1 MKTGV
6 TDRVAQFRD
15 QYWDRG
21 EPGRDTPPALVS
33 GLYRL
38 WLLGLLLKLLGS
50 SWDVAWHFKWLR
62 DELAP
67 PHLIN
72 TIGTVIVVGLTLF
85 HTYTGYGADRPA
97 LRLMQWG
104 TGVFLVAL
112 PIDLINHRIN
122 GLDITSWSG
131 SHALLYLGTAI
142 MLAGALRGWIRLYPE
157 SRWRVPGLAALW
169 FFFLE
174 NMWFPNQHQEYGVL
188 EIASWDRGDPY
199 AEPILL
205 QFAADQI
212 GRPVDRES
220 IVQFSLP
227 IPDWVYPVWGLIA
240 AALVLVAAR
249 RTIGRRWAATAVA
262 GGYVAY
268 RCLIWP
274 LLAGADFPL
283 SAVPLFLVLIG
294 LAVDAAHL
302 GRVPTPVAAVLG
314 SAAVTG
320 LGYGGIWAQQ
330 AFDAAP
336 PIFYPSAAATFV
348 VLSVLWTAGDLVA
361 RRWEPAA
368 RRSLRVGPTPT

>member
-1 MKTGV
+1 MNTGV
-6 TDRVAQFRD
+6 SKRVARFRD
-15 QYWDRG
+15 QYWERG
-21 EPGRDTPPALVS
+21 EPGRETPPALVS
-33 GLYRL
+33 AVYRL
-38 WLLGLLLKLLGS
+38 WLAGLLLKLIGS

-72 TIGTVIVVGLTLF
+72 TVGTVIVVGLTLF
-85 HTYTGYGADRPA
+85 HTYTGYGVDKHA
-97 LRLMQWG
+97 LWFMQAG
-104 TGVFLVAL
+104 TGIFLIAL

-142 MLAGALRGWIRLYPE
+142 MLVGAIRGWITLYPHG
-157 SRWRVPGLAALW
+157 RWRWFGLAALW

-174 NMWFPNQHQEYGVL
+174 NVWFPNQHQEYGVL

-227 IPDWVYPVWGLIA
+227 IPDWVYPVWGLVP
-240 AALVLVAAR
+240 AALVLVVAR
-249 RTIGRRWAATAVA
+249 RTLGARWSATAVA

-283 SAVPLFLVLIG
+283 STVPLFLLLIG

-302 GRVPTPVAAVLG
+302 GDLPVPVVAVLG

-330 AFDAAP
+330 AVDAAP
-336 PIFYPSAAATFV
+336 PISYPSAAATFV
-348 VLSVLWTAGDLVA
+348 VLAVLWVAADRAKVGQSPGRPLVTA
-361 RRWEPAA
+361 
-368 RRSLRVGPTPT
+368 

>member
-6 TDRVAQFRD
+6 TERVAQFRD
-15 QYWDRG
+15 QYWERG
-21 EPGRDTPPALVS
+21 EPGRATPPALVA
-33 GLYRL
+33 GLYEL
-38 WLLGLLLKLLGS
+38 WLLGLLLKLIGS

-67 PHLIN
+67 PHMIN
-72 TIGTVIVVGLTLF
+72 TVGTVIVVALTLF

-104 TGVFLVAL
+104 TGIFLVAL
-112 PIDLINHRIN
+112 PIDLINHRVN

-142 MLAGALRGWIRLYPE
+142 MLAGALRGWLRLFPE
-157 SRWRVPGLAALW
+157 SRWRTPGLAALW

-174 NMWFPNQHQEYGVL
+174 NAWFPNQHQEYGVL

-220 IVQFSLP
+220 IVAFSLP
-227 IPDWVYPVWGLIA
+227 IPDWVYPVWGLVA
-240 AALVLVAAR
+240 AALVLVVAR
-249 RTIGRRWAATAVA
+249 RTTGRRWAATAVA
-262 GGYVAY
+262 AGYVAY

-283 SAVPLFLVLIG
+283 SAVPVFLVLIG

-302 GRVPTPVAAVLG
+302 GRVPAPVAAVLG
-314 SAAVTG
+314 AAAVTG
-320 LGYGGIWAQQ
+320 LGYGGIWVQQ
-330 AFDAAP
+330 SLDAGP
-336 PIFYPSAAATFV
+336 PVDHASAAITFV
-348 VLSVLWTAGDLVA
+348 VLAALWTAVDVVA
-361 RRWEPAA
+361 RRWAPDAHRPAPA
-368 RRSLRVGPTPT
+368 GTGPL

>member
-1 MKTGV
+1 MGV
-6 TDRVAQFRD
+6 TNRVAHFRD
-15 QYWDRG
+15 QYWERG
-21 EPGRDTPPALVS
+21 EPGRETPPALVA
-33 GLYRL
+33 GLYKL
-38 WLLGLLLKLLGS
+38 WLVGLLLKLIGS

-62 DELAP
+62 DEMAP

-72 TIGTVIVVGLTLF
+72 TLGTVIVVGLTLF
-85 HTYTGYGADRPA
+85 HTYTGYGADKTS

-112 PIDLINHRIN
+112 PIDLINHRLN

-142 MLAGALRGWIRLYPE
+142 MMAGAIRGWIKLYPGGG
-157 SRWRVPGLAALW
+157 RWRVLGLAGLW
-169 FFFLE
+169 LLFLE

-199 AEPILL
+199 AEPSLL

-227 IPDWVYPVWGLIA
+227 IPDWVYPVWGLVA
-240 AALVLVAAR
+240 AAIVLVIAR
-249 RTIGRRWAATAVA
+249 RTIGTRWAATAVA

-268 RCLIWP
+268 RLLIWP
-274 LLAGADFPL
+274 LLDVADFPL
-283 SAVPLFLVLIG
+283 STVPVFLLLIG

-302 GRVPTPVAAVLG
+302 GRLPAPLTAIIG

-320 LGYGGIWAQQ
+320 LGYGGIWALQ
-330 AFDAAP
+330 ALDAAP
-336 PIFYPSAAATFV
+336 PILYPSAAATFV
-348 VLSVLWTAGDLVA
+348 LLAVLWLVA
-361 RRWEPAA
+361 D
-368 RRSLRVGPTPT
+368 RVKVGQTPGRPLVTA

>member
-1 MKTGV
+1 VNTGV
-6 TDRVAQFRD
+6 TNRVARFRD
-15 QYWDRG
+15 QYWERG
-21 EPGRDTPPALVS
+21 EPGRETPPALVA
-33 GLYRL
+33 GLYKL
-38 WLLGLLLKLLGS
+38 WLLGLLLKLIGS

-67 PHLIN
+67 PHMVN
-72 TIGTVIVVGLTLF
+72 TVGTVIVVGLTLF
-85 HTYTGYGADRPA
+85 HTYTGYGVDKTA

-112 PIDLINHRIN
+112 PIDLINHRLN

-142 MLAGALRGWIRLYPE
+142 MLAGAIRGWTKLFPAG
-157 SRWRVPGLAALW
+157 RWRLFGLAGLW

-174 NMWFPNQHQEYGVL
+174 NIWFPNQHQEYGVL

-205 QFAADQI
+205 RFAADQI

-227 IPDWVYPVWGLIA
+227 IPDWVYPVWGLVA
-240 AALVLVAAR
+240 AALVLVIAR
-249 RTIGRRWAATAVA
+249 RTLGTRWAATAVA

-268 RCLIWP
+268 RCLVWP

-283 SAVPLFLVLIG
+283 SAVPLFLLLIG

-302 GRVPTPVAAVLG
+302 GRVPAPVAAIVG
-314 SAAVTG
+314 AAAVTG

-330 AFDAAP
+330 ALDAAP
-336 PIFYPSAAATFV
+336 PISYPSAAVTFV
-348 VLSVLWTAGDLVA
+348 VLAALWLLANKVKVGQTP
-361 RRWEPAA
+361 E
-368 RRSLRVGPTPT
+368 RSLVTA

>member
-1 MKTGV
+1 MNTGV
-6 TDRVAQFRD
+6 IERVTQFRD
-15 QYWDRG
+15 QYWERG
-21 EPGRDTPPALVS
+21 EPGRGTPPRLAAAL
-33 GLYRL
+33 YHL
-38 WLLGLLLKLLGS
+38 WLGGLLLKLLGS

-67 PHLIN
+67 PHMLN
-72 TIGTVIVVGLTLF
+72 TAGTVIVVALTLF
-85 HTYTGYGADRPA
+85 HTYTGYGADRTA

-112 PIDLINHRIN
+112 PIDLINHRVN

-142 MLAGALRGWIRLYPE
+142 MLAGAIRGWLRLYPDT
-157 SRWRVPGLAALW
+157 RWRLPGLAALW

-174 NMWFPNQHQEYGVL
+174 NAWFPNQHQEYGVL

-212 GRPVDRES
+212 GRPVDRAS

-227 IPDWVYPVWGLIA
+227 IADWVYPVWGLVA
-240 AALVLVAAR
+240 AALVLLVAR

-262 GGYVAY
+262 AGYVAY

-302 GRVPTPVAAVLG
+302 GRVPAPVAAVLG
-314 SAAVTG
+314 AAAVTG
-320 LGYGGIWAQQ
+320 LGYGGIWLQQ
-330 AFDAAP
+330 SLDAAP
-336 PIFYPSAAATFV
+336 PILYPSAFATFA
-348 VLSVLWTAGDLVA
+348 LLAALWVA
-361 RRWEPAA
+361 ADRF
-368 RRSLRVGPTPT
+368 RVGRVAGSPS

>member
-1 MKTGV
+1 MNTGV
-6 TDRVAQFRD
+6 GNRVARFRD
-15 QYWDRG
+15 QYWERG
-21 EPGRDTPPALVS
+21 EPGRETPPVLVAAL
-33 GLYRL
+33 YKL
-38 WLLGLLLKLLGS
+38 WLAGLLLKLIGS

-67 PHLIN
+67 PHMVN
-72 TIGTVIVVGLTLF
+72 TVGTVIVVGLTLF
-85 HTYTGYGADRPA
+85 HTYTGYGVDKTA

-104 TGVFLVAL
+104 TGLFLIAL

-142 MLAGALRGWIRLYPE
+142 MLAGAIRGWIKLYPAGP
-157 SRWRVPGLAALW
+157 WQVFGLAGLW

-174 NMWFPNQHQEYGVL
+174 NVWFPNQHQEYGVL

-227 IPDWVYPVWGLIA
+227 IPDWVYPVWGLVA
-240 AALVLVAAR
+240 AALVLVIAR
-249 RTIGRRWAATAVA
+249 RTIGTRWAATAVA

-268 RCLIWP
+268 RLLIWP

-283 SAVPLFLVLIG
+283 SAVPVFLLLTG
-294 LAVDAAHL
+294 LVVDAAHL
-302 GRVPTPVAAVLG
+302 GRVPTPVAALLG

-320 LGYGGIWAQQ
+320 LGYGGIWIQQ
-330 AFDAAP
+330 ALDAGP
-336 PIFYPSAAATFV
+336 PISYPSAAATFI
-348 VLSVLWTAGDLVA
+348 VLAALWM
-361 RRWEPAA
+361 AA
-368 RRSLRVGPTPT
+368 DRIKVGRTPRRSLVTA

>member
-6 TDRVAQFRD
+6 GERVARWRD
-15 QYWDRG
+15 RYWERG
-21 EPGRDTPPALVS
+21 EPGRATPPELVS

-72 TIGTVIVVGLTLF
+72 TVGTVVVVGLTLF
-85 HTYTGYGADRPA
+85 HTYTGYGADRRA

-112 PIDLINHRIN
+112 PIDLINHRVN

-142 MLAGALRGWIRLYPE
+142 MLAGALRGWLRLFPA
-157 SRWRVPGLAALW
+157 SRWRLPGLAALW

-174 NMWFPNQHQEYGVL
+174 NAWFPNQHQEYGVL

-220 IVQFSLP
+220 MVRFSLP
-227 IPDWVYPVWGLIA
+227 IPDWVYPVWGLVV
-240 AALVLVAAR
+240 AALVLVVAR
-249 RTIGRRWAATAVA
+249 RTIGGRWSATAVA
-262 GGYVAY
+262 AGYVAY

-283 SAVPLFLVLIG
+283 SAVPVFLVLVG
-294 LAVDAAHL
+294 LAVDVAHL
-302 GRVPTPVAAVLG
+302 GRVPAPVAAVLG
-314 SAAVTG
+314 AAAVTG

-330 AFDAAP
+330 ALDAAP
-336 PIFYPSAAATFV
+336 PIDFPSAAVAFA
-348 VLSVLWTAGDLVA
+348 LLAALWAVGDAVA
-361 RRWEPAA
+361 RRRWPVAGRFPWA
-368 RRSLRVGPTPT
+368 GTAPL

>member
-6 TDRVAQFRD
+6 VERVARFRD
-15 QYWDRG
+15 QYWERG
-21 EPGRDTPPALVS
+21 EPGRRTPPALAA
-33 GLYRL
+33 GLYKL
-38 WLLGLLLKLLGS
+38 WLWGLLFKLIGS

-67 PHLIN
+67 PHMIN
-72 TIGTVIVVGLTLF
+72 TVGTVIVVGLTIF
-85 HTYTGYGADRPA
+85 HTYTGYGADRTA

-112 PIDLINHRIN
+112 PIDLINHRVN

-142 MLAGALRGWIRLYPE
+142 MLAGALRGFAQHTEP
-157 SRWRVPGLAALW
+157 SRWRLFGLAALW

-220 IVQFSLP
+220 IVRFSLP
-227 IPDWVYPVWGLIA
+227 IPDWVYPVWGLVA
-240 AALVLVAAR
+240 AALVLVVAR
-249 RTIGRRWAATAVA
+249 RSIGRRWAATAVA
-262 GGYVAY
+262 CGYVAY

-283 SAVPLFLVLIG
+283 STVPLFLVLVG

-302 GRVPTPVAAVLG
+302 GRVPEPVAAVLG
-314 SAAVTG
+314 AAAVTG
-320 LGYGGIWAQQ
+320 LGYGGIWALQQ
-330 AFDAAP
+330 VDAAP
-336 PIFYPSAAATFV
+336 PILFPSAAVTFV
-348 VLSVLWTAGDLVA
+348 LLAVLWTAA
-361 RRWEPAA
+361 
-368 RRSLRVGPTPT
+368 GPTVRRIGVGLPPLRSRVAA

>member
-6 TDRVAQFRD
+6 VDRVARYRD
-15 QYWDRG
+15 LYWERG
-21 EPGRDTPPALVS
+21 EPGRGTPADLS
-33 GLYRL
+33 AALYRL

-67 PHLIN
+67 PHMIN
-72 TIGTVIVVGLTLF
+72 TLGTALVVGLTLF
-85 HTYTGYGADRPA
+85 HTYTGYGADKKA

-142 MLAGALRGWIRLYPE
+142 MLAGAIRGWRQHYPAG
-157 SRWRVPGLAALW
+157 RWKVPGLAALW

-174 NMWFPNQHQEYGVL
+174 NAWFPNQHQEYGVL
-188 EIASWDRGDPY
+188 EIASWDRGEPY

-212 GRPVDRES
+212 GRPVDRQAV
-220 IVQFSLP
+220 VQFSLP
-227 IPDWVYPVWGLIA
+227 IADWVYPVWGLVA
-240 AALVLVAAR
+240 AALVLVLAR
-249 RTIGRRWAATAVA
+249 RTLDRRWAATAVA

-274 LLAGADFPL
+274 LLAGADFPV
-283 SAVPLFLVLIG
+283 STVPLFLLLIG
-294 LAVDAAHL
+294 LAVDVAHL
-302 GRVPTPVAAVLG
+302 GRVPAPLAAVLG
-314 SAAVTG
+314 AAAVTG

-330 AFDAAP
+330 SLDAAP
-336 PIFYPSAAATFV
+336 PISYPSAVAAFL
-348 VLSVLWTAGDLVA
+348 VLAALWVAADRLAVRRTPREPRVTA
-361 RRWEPAA
+361 
-368 RRSLRVGPTPT
+368 

>member
-1 MKTGV
+1 MHI
-6 TDRVAQFRD
+6 RRFRD
-15 QYWDRG
+15 QYWERG
-21 EPGRDTPPALVS
+21 EAGRETPPPLAAA
-33 GLYRL
+33 LYRL
-38 WLLGLLLKLLGS
+38 WLLGLLLKLIGS

-67 PHLIN
+67 PHMIN
-72 TIGTVIVVGLTLF
+72 TVGTVLVVALTLF
-85 HTYTGYGADRPA
+85 HTYTGYGADRRA

-104 TGVFLVAL
+104 TGIFLVAL
-112 PIDLINHRIN
+112 PIDLINHRVN

-142 MLAGALRGWIRLYPE
+142 MLAGAILGWRQHYPVAD
-157 SRWRVPGLAALW
+157 RWRVPGLAALW

-174 NMWFPNQHQEYGVL
+174 NTWFPNQHQEYGVL

-212 GRPVDRES
+212 GRPVDREA
-220 IVQFSLP
+220 VVRFALP
-227 IPDWVYPVWGLIA
+227 IQDWVYPVWGLVT

-249 RTIGRRWAATAVA
+249 RMIGRRWAATAIA

-274 LLAGADFPL
+274 LLAGVDFPL
-283 SAVPLFLVLIG
+283 SAVPLFLLLTGV
-294 LAVDAAHL
+294 AVDVALL
-302 GRVPTPVAAVLG
+302 GRVPAPVAAVLG

-330 AFDAAP
+330 EWLSAP
-336 PIFYPSAAATFV
+336 PISYASAGATF
-348 VLSVLWTAGDLVA
+348 LALAVLWTAADVA
-361 RRWEPAA
+361 LRRRGTALLPALA
-368 RRSLRVGPTPT
+368 PSPVSGTR

>member
-1 MKTGV
+1 MNTGV
-6 TDRVAQFRD
+6 TKRVAHFRD
-15 QYWDRG
+15 QYWERG
-21 EPGRDTPPALVS
+21 EPGREAPPALVTA
-33 GLYRL
+33 LYQL
-38 WLLGLLLKLLGS
+38 WLVGLLLKLIGS
-50 SWDVAWHFKWLR
+50 TWDVAWHFKWLR

-67 PHLIN
+67 PHLLN
-72 TIGTVIVVGLTLF
+72 TAGTVIVVGLTLF
-85 HTYTGYGADRPA
+85 HTYTGYGADKTS
-97 LRLMQWG
+97 LRLMQAG
-104 TGVFLVAL
+104 TGVFLIAL

-142 MLAGALRGWIRLYPE
+142 MLAGAIRGWIKLYPAG
-157 SRWRVPGLAALW
+157 RWRLPGLAALW

-188 EIASWDRGDPY
+188 EIASWDRGEPY

-227 IPDWVYPVWGLIA
+227 IPDWVYPVWGLVA
-240 AALVLVAAR
+240 AALVLVIAR
-249 RTIGRRWAATAVA
+249 RTLGTKWAATAVA
-262 GGYVAY
+262 GGYVAF
-268 RCLIWP
+268 RCLAWP

-283 SAVPLFLVLIG
+283 SAVPLFLVLVG

-302 GRVPTPVAAVLG
+302 GRVPAPVAAILG

-330 AFDAAP
+330 ALDAAP
-336 PIFYPSAAATFV
+336 PILYPSAAVTFV
-348 VLSVLWTAGDLVA
+348 VLAVLWVLADRIKVGQAPAQPLVTA
-361 RRWEPAA
+361 
-368 RRSLRVGPTPT
+368 

>member
-6 TDRVAQFRD
+6 VERVARFRD
-15 QYWDRG
+15 QYWERG
-21 EPGRDTPPALVS
+21 EPGRRTPPALAA
-33 GLYRL
+33 GLYKL
-38 WLLGLLLKLLGS
+38 WLWGLLFKLIGS

-67 PHLIN
+67 PHMIN
-72 TIGTVIVVGLTLF
+72 TVGTVIVVGLTIF
-85 HTYTGYGADRPA
+85 HTYTGYGADKTA

-112 PIDLINHRIN
+112 PIDLINHRVN

-142 MLAGALRGWIRLYPE
+142 MLAGALRGFAQHTEP
-157 SRWRVPGLAALW
+157 SRWRLFGLAALW

-227 IPDWVYPVWGLIA
+227 IPDWVYPVWGLVA
-240 AALVLVAAR
+240 AALVLVVAR
-249 RTIGRRWAATAVA
+249 RSIGRRWAATAVA

-283 SAVPLFLVLIG
+283 STVPLFLVLVG

-302 GRVPTPVAAVLG
+302 GRVPEPVAAVLG
-314 SAAVTG
+314 AAAVTG
-320 LGYGGIWAQQ
+320 LGYGGIWALQQ
-330 AFDAAP
+330 VDAAP
-336 PIFYPSAAATFV
+336 PILFPSAAVTFV
-348 VLSVLWTAGDLVA
+348 LLAVLWTVAGPAVRRIGVGLPPLRSRVA
-361 RRWEPAA
+361 A
-368 RRSLRVGPTPT
+368 